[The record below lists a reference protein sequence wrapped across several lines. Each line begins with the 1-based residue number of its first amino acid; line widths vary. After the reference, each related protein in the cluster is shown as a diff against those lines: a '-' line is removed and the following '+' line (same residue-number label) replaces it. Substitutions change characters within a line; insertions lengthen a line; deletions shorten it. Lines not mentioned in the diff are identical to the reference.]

1 VNTLVRNIASA
12 FFSGAVIGATFQM
25 ASAASSDHRDFTG
38 TVAHISVTNIKVT
51 GTEGGK
57 LQTLSFLIDP
67 KVTKLTHNDGKS
79 TAQLRDIHVGDMVD
93 VRFDQKLLGIRHA
106 DAIIDHSD
114 GMRLK
119 S

>member
-1 VNTLVRNIASA
+1 MNTFVRNIAAA
-12 FFSGAVIGATFQM
+12 FASGAIIGASFQI

-79 TAQLRDIHVGDMVD
+79 TAQLRDIHVGDFVD
-93 VRFDQKLLGIRHA
+93 IRFDQKFLGVRHA